1 MKTIKHILDMLDFK
15 IQQSVKYDKIKS
27 PQKLDHLLTQ
37 AKQFIKES
45 QLILKR
51 LTNRNSNNLER
62 AILKMNTKRFESK
75 YTAEKYTGYK
85 TNSKLF
91 MKIKALR

>member
-27 PQKLDHLLTQ
+27 PQKLDHLLTH

-51 LTNRNSNNLER
+51 LTNRNSNLER
-62 AILKMNTKRFESK
+62 TVLKMNTKRFESK
-75 YTAEKYTGYK
+75 YTAKKYTGYK

>member
-27 PQKLDHLLTQ
+27 PQKLDHLLNQ
-37 AKQFIKES
+37 AKQFIRES

-51 LTNRNSNNLER
+51 LTNRNSNLER
-62 AILKMNTKRFESK
+62 TILKMNTKRFESK

-85 TNSKLF
+85 TNSNYS
-91 MKIKALR
+91 

>member
-27 PQKLDHLLTQ
+27 PQKLDHLLKQ

-51 LTNRNSNNLER
+51 LTNRNLER
-62 AILKMNTKRFESK
+62 TILKMNTKKFESK

>member
-1 MKTIKHILDMLDFK
+1 MKTIKHILDMLDLK

-27 PQKLDHLLTQ
+27 PQKLDHLLKQ

-51 LTNRNSNNLER
+51 LTNRNLER
-62 AILKMNTKRFESK
+62 TILKMNTKKFESK

>member
-27 PQKLDHLLTQ
+27 PQKLDHLLKQ

-51 LTNRNSNNLER
+51 LTNRNSNLEKT
-62 AILKMNTKRFESK
+62 ILKMNTKRFESK
-75 YTAEKYTGYK
+75 YTAKKYTGYK

>member
-1 MKTIKHILDMLDFK
+1 MKTIKHILDMLDLK

-27 PQKLDHLLTQ
+27 PQKLDHLLKQ

-51 LTNRNSNNLER
+51 LTCRNSNNLER
-62 AILKMNTKRFESK
+62 TILKVNTKRFESK
-75 YTAEKYTGYK
+75 YTAKKYTGYK